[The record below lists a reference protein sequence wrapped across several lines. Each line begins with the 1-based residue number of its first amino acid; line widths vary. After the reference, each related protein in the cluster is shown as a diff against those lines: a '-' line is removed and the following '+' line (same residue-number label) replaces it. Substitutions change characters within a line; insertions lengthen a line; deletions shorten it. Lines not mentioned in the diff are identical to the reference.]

1 MISDIKVDFS
11 DLKSIL
17 INVVQHNKSLIESD
31 ENLILK
37 ELYKNYHPKSM
48 IDGNELSRYKTH
60 FNDFY
65 AERCKKLSKYRSD
78 DNENF
83 NRTDVNSL
91 ENDGKLFSSGIFVS
105 LIKHLRMEQALLGED
120 NQIAICILE
129 SLHAHLGNIY
139 YYAVDNNILEPLF
152 ESAVLLYLSDTNC
165 WNMKDIETL
174 EIIKSMKRLLNT
186 YRIDYE
192 IKNGEIFLSDKTDKI
207 IQSSL
212 GNLIAML
219 GGVDFFKELFVR
231 NIMPKYNSI
240 IDRFLIHR
248 NKQQF
253 TVIINEL
260 RVPFNYLIHI
270 GIKYINVKKSILLTE
285 TGVENAFY
293 SVIQNSSD
301 YLNVLNLQSYSIF
314 SDMIYDFKTIP
325 LHLSK
330 NIAFEK
336 MFTPV
341 QYRPDF
347 VCEFLRKVYA
357 PLFENIDGLEYS
369 FNDYMQFCQ
378 TILDDKRICVIY
390 TFDELKRKTS
400 IKKKALKSI
409 LLDVSFNYND
419 VNCMFDS
426 FLSKTNYN
434 EKPLVKLEDN
444 TYFLLSAY
452 FNGFAFCEVIYHKLK
467 SLYPTNIDRDKRFKI
482 EDMIKSF
489 LDNKKYPYHCGNY
502 RINKSQR
509 NECDLVIENNKQIVF
524 LEIKNR
530 PLPETFEQGDDV
542 STLRCLAEGMIKAQ
556 IQCLKHEY
564 YLKKN
569 GNIILENDI
578 DEDKPV
584 TYQLNWNKR
593 RVICISICAQEYLFL
608 TNKGFSEKLLESLL
622 VSTYHANDENKE
634 SELYKLNMMS
644 NKLKDIVN
652 KMYKSDINIKQVFF
666 NTLFRSAQQLF
677 TILSVSNSLDEF
689 IHYLTEPIYIM
700 DGSDDVYCQLLGS
713 IKMIKYKGDKI

>member
-1 MISDIKVDFS
+1 MISNIRVDFS
-11 DLKSIL
+11 VLKRIL
-17 INVVQHNKSLIESD
+17 INVIQQSKSLIDSD
-31 ENLILK
+31 ENMVLK
-37 ELYKNYHPKSM
+37 ELYKSYQPKSM
-48 IDGNELSRYKTH
+48 IDENELNRYKKH

-65 AERCKKLSKYRSD
+65 AERCKKLSTYRSN

-83 NRTDVNSL
+83 NRAEVNAL
-91 ENDGKLFSSGIFVS
+91 ENDGRLFSSGIFVN
-105 LIKHLRMEQALLGED
+105 LTKHLRIEQALLGED

-139 YYAVDNNILEPLF
+139 YYAVDNNILETLF
-152 ESAVLLYLSDTNC
+152 ESAVLLHLSDTNC

-192 IKNGEIFLSDKTDKI
+192 LKNGEIILSNKTDKI

-219 GGVDFFKELFVR
+219 GGVNFLKELFDR
-231 NIMPKYNSI
+231 NILPKYNSI

-253 TVIINEL
+253 TAKIDEL
-260 RVPFNYLIHI
+260 RIPFNYLIHI

-285 TGVENAFY
+285 AGVEDTFY
-293 SVIQNSSD
+293 RVVQNSSD

-314 SDMIYDFKTIP
+314 SDMIYDFKAIP
-325 LHLSK
+325 LYLSK
-330 NIAFEK
+330 NMAFEK
-336 MFTPV
+336 MFTPS

-369 FNDYMQFCQ
+369 FQDYMQFCQ
-378 TILDDKRICVIY
+378 TILYDKRICVIY
-390 TFDELKRKTS
+390 TFDELKQKTN

-419 VNCMFDS
+419 VNCMFAS

-434 EKPLVKLEDN
+434 EKPLVELEDN

-452 FNGFAFCEVIYHKLK
+452 FNGFAFCEVMYRKLK
-467 SLYPTNIDRDKRFKI
+467 SLYPTNIDRDKGFKI

-489 LDNKKYPYHCGNY
+489 LDNKKYPYHCGKY
-502 RINKSQR
+502 RINKSLK

-524 LEIKNR
+524 IEIKNR

-542 STLRCLAEGMIKAQ
+542 DTLRCLAEGMIKAQ
-556 IQCLKHEY
+556 IQCSKHEY

-569 GNIILENDI
+569 GNIFLEDVGK
-578 DEDKPV
+578 EDKPA
-584 TYQLNWNKR
+584 TYQLNWNNR
-593 RVICISICAQEYLFL
+593 RIICISVCAQEYLFL
-608 TNKGFSEKLLESLL
+608 TNKCFSEKFLESLL
-622 VSTYHANDENKE
+622 VSSYHANDKNKE
-634 SELYKLNMMS
+634 SDLYKLNKLS
-644 NKLKDIVN
+644 NELNDIVN
-652 KMYKSDINIKQVFF
+652 KMYKSDININQVFF
-666 NTLFRSAQQLF
+666 DTLFRSAQQLY

-700 DGSDDVYCQLLGS
+700 DGSNDVYCQLIGS
-713 IKMIKYKGDKI
+713 IKLAKCKGDKI

>member
-139 YYAVDNNILEPLF
+139 YYAVDNNILETLF

-219 GGVDFFKELFVR
+219 GGVDFLKELFVK

-314 SDMIYDFKTIP
+314 NDMIYDFKTIP

-357 PLFENIDGLEYS
+357 PLFENTDGLEYS

-467 SLYPTNIDRDKRFKI
+467 SLYPTNIDRDKGFKI

-569 GNIILENDI
+569 GNIILEDDI

-644 NKLKDIVN
+644 SKLKDIVN